1 MRRTHG
7 LLAALLA
14 TALVFTACG
23 GDDEETSGDGGGD
36 GAAAGSGPIVIGA
49 ANGQTGF
56 MSIFDIPSTNG
67 QKLAVQD
74 INEAGGVA
82 GRKLEL
88 RVEDI
93 KTDVNQIGPGTLKLL
108 DDGAEVITT
117 SCDYDFG
124 GPAAREAQNQG
135 KIGVGCAGAP
145 LFGVQGIGPLAFNA
159 YAATPTEGAVMAQ
172 FAKSKD
178 FGKAFLLQDTA
189 IEYSKTVCDYFEQQW
204 KAIGGEI
211 AGKDTFQNDDPS
223 VASQVTRLQG
233 SDADF
238 VALCSYPPG
247 GAAAVKQIRGAG
259 IDIPIVGAGGF
270 DGTYWLEGI
279 PKLSD
284 FYNPAVGSLH
294 GDDPN
299 QEVNDFVARYTEEYG
314 EAPSSATYPLMGYTM
329 IQAIARALEET
340 DGATDGEALKGALE
354 GFEDEELIAG
364 PSSYT
369 AECHIPLGRRM
380 QMIEI
385 QNGKAA
391 FLETVEPESVPE
403 SPC

>member
-1 MRRTHG
+1 M
-7 LLAALLA
+7 LAALLA
-14 TALVFTACG
+14 ATVLVAGCG
-23 GDDEETSGDGGGD
+23 GDDEASGGGGD
-36 GAAAGSGPIVIGA
+36 GAAAESDPIVIGA

-67 QKLAVQD
+67 QKLAVKE
-74 INEAGGVA
+74 INAAGGVA

-93 KTDVNQIGPGTLKLL
+93 KTDVNQIAPGALKLL
-108 DDGAEVITT
+108 DGGADVITT

-135 KIGVGCAGAP
+135 KIGIGCAGAP
-145 LFGVQGIGPLAFNA
+145 LFGVQGIGPMAFNA
-159 YAATPTEGAVMAQ
+159 YAATPTEGAVMAE
-172 FAKSKD
+172 FAMRKD

-189 IEYSKTVCDYFEQQW
+189 IEYSKTVCDYFEQHW
-204 KAIGGEI
+204 TSLGGEI
-211 AGKDTFQNDDPS
+211 AGKDTFQNEDPS
-223 VASQVTRLQG
+223 VASQVTRLEG

-259 IDIPIVGAGGF
+259 IDMPIVGAGGF
-270 DGTYWLEGI
+270 DGIYWLEGI
-279 PKLSD
+279 QKLSD

-299 QEVNDFVARYTEEYG
+299 QGVNDFIQSYTDEYG
-314 EAPSSATYPLMGYTM
+314 EAPASATYPLMGYTM
-329 IQAIARALEET
+329 IQAIARAVEAADGST
-340 DGATDGEALKGALE
+340 DGQALKAALE
-354 GFEDEELIAG
+354 GFKDEDLIAG
-364 PSSYT
+364 PTTYT
-369 AECHIPLGRRM
+369 EACHISLGRRM

-385 QNGKAA
+385 QDGKAS